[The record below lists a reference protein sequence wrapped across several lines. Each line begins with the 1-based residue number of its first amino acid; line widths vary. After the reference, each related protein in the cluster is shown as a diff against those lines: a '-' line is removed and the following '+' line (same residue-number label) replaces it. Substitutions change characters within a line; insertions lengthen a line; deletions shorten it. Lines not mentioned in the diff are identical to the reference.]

1 MYNYIYIFLQLSC
14 NGSAIVLMTGR
25 VCVCNK
31 YYYQILE
38 LFCAESERQIGE
50 LTQQLQQAT
59 QRAAQAEAGTH
70 HAERR
75 AVQAEVRAREVEGRL
90 TAAQEESRDKDR
102 RLALVGERVREM
114 EGRVAE
120 EQARQ
125 TEAEQRARERGERLQ
140 EAEQRVRD
148 LEGRVVAAERRLAQE
163 EGRRRAA
170 EQRVE
175 GMEERVR
182 VAGERQR
189 EADERLVEAEGRKR
203 QAEERLGEAIQRL
216 QEADQRRQET
226 NQRQQEAVQ
235 RQQEAISL
243 LRVAENR
250 LATETERRMEAER
263 LIRQMED
270 RLREAERV
278 ANALQGSSLE
288 QHDEAFWMVERGEIQ
303 LTQRELGRG
312 GWAAVKVAEFRG
324 LQVAAKCLHAI
335 IISDYNRQLFV
346 REMSIAAKLRH
357 PNLVQFIGATLE
369 GEPVILTE
377 LMASSLRA
385 VLERG
390 PLDLAH
396 ITSVARDVARALNYL
411 HLTRP
416 DPILHRDVSSANV
429 LLNPGPGGSWLAK
442 LSDYGSANFTR
453 QVRTAGPG
461 NPSYAA
467 PEAAVPSQQSPKM
480 DVFSFGVLL
489 VEMATRRF
497 PDKDVLA
504 AQIRQVTVP
513 RLPELIRRCTNA
525 NPSRRPDIR
534 DVLTQL

>member
-1 MYNYIYIFLQLSC
+1 M
-14 NGSAIVLMTGR
+14 
-25 VCVCNK
+25 
-31 YYYQILE
+31 
-38 LFCAESERQIGE
+38 
-50 LTQQLQQAT
+50 
-59 QRAAQAEAGTH
+59 
-70 HAERR
+70 
-75 AVQAEVRAREVEGRL
+75 EGRL

-102 RLALVGERVREM
+102 RLAVVGESVREM
-114 EGRVAE
+114 EGRVVE
-120 EQARQ
+120 EQARRA
-125 TEAEQRARERGERLQ
+125 ESEQRARERGERLQ

-163 EGRRRAA
+163 EGRCRAA

-235 RQQEAISL
+235 RQQEAVTL

-250 LATETERRMEAER
+250 LAMETERRMEAER

-288 QHDEAFWMVERGEIQ
+288 QHDEAFWMVEREEIQ

-390 PLDLAH
+390 PLELAH
-396 ITSVARDVARALNYL
+396 ITSIARDVARALNYL

>member
-1 MYNYIYIFLQLSC
+1 MFVTNNII
-14 NGSAIVLMTGR
+14 
-25 VCVCNK
+25 
-31 YYYQILE
+31 
-38 LFCAESERQIGE
+38 FCAESERQTGE

-59 QRAAQAEAGTH
+59 QQAAQAEAGTR

-75 AVQAEVRAREVEGRL
+75 AAQAEARAREVEGRL

-102 RLALVGERVREM
+102 RLAMVGERVREM

-120 EQARQ
+120 EQTRR
-125 TEAEQRARERGERLQ
+125 TEAEQRARERGETLLEEQHRRH

-148 LEGRVVAAERRLAQE
+148 LEGRVVAVERRLTQE
-163 EGRRRAA
+163 EGGRRVA

-175 GMEERVR
+175 GMEERVS

-189 EADERLVEAEGRKR
+189 EAEERLVEAEGRKL
-203 QAEERLGEAIQRL
+203 QAEERLGEV
-216 QEADQRRQET
+216 D
-226 NQRQQEAVQ
+226 QRQQEAVQ
-235 RQQEAISL
+235 REHEATQRQHEATERQQEATQREHEATQRRQEVVTL
-243 LRVAENR
+243 LRVAETR

-263 LIRQMED
+263 LTRQMED

-288 QHDEAFWMVERGEIQ
+288 QRDEAFWMVERGEIQ

-390 PLDLAH
+390 PLEPAH

-467 PEAAVPSQQSPKM
+467 PEAAIPSQQSPKM

-497 PDKDVLA
+497 PDRDDLA
-504 AQIRQVTVP
+504 AQIRLVTVP

-525 NPSRRPDIR
+525 NPSRRPDIC

>member
-1 MYNYIYIFLQLSC
+1 M
-14 NGSAIVLMTGR
+14 
-25 VCVCNK
+25 
-31 YYYQILE
+31 
-38 LFCAESERQIGE
+38 
-50 LTQQLQQAT
+50 
-59 QRAAQAEAGTH
+59 AAQAEA
-70 HAERR
+70 
-75 AVQAEVRAREVEGRL
+75 RAREVEGRL

-102 RLALVGERVREM
+102 RLAVVGERVREM

-120 EQARQ
+120 EQARR
-125 TEAEQRARERGERLQ
+125 TESEQRARERGERLQ

-163 EGRRRAA
+163 EGGRRAA

-189 EADERLVEAEGRKR
+189 EAEERHVEAEGRKR
-203 QAEERLGEAIQRL
+203 QAEERLR
-216 QEADQRRQET
+216 EADQRRQEAV
-226 NQRQQEAVQ
+226 QQQQEADE
-235 RQQEAISL
+235 RRQEATNL
-243 LRVAENR
+243 LRVAETR
-250 LATETERRMEAER
+250 LGTETERRMEAER
-263 LIRQMED
+263 LTRQMED

-288 QHDEAFWMVERGEIQ
+288 QRDEAFWMVERGEIQ

-324 LQVAAKCLHAI
+324 LQVAAKCMHAI

-390 PLDLAH
+390 PLEPAH
-396 ITSVARDVARALNYL
+396 ITSIARDVARALNYL

>member
-1 MYNYIYIFLQLSC
+1 M
-14 NGSAIVLMTGR
+14 
-25 VCVCNK
+25 
-31 YYYQILE
+31 
-38 LFCAESERQIGE
+38 
-50 LTQQLQQAT
+50 
-59 QRAAQAEAGTH
+59 
-70 HAERR
+70 
-75 AVQAEVRAREVEGRL
+75 EGRL

-102 RLALVGERVREM
+102 RLAVVGESVREM
-114 EGRVAE
+114 EGRVVE
-120 EQARQ
+120 EQARRA
-125 TEAEQRARERGERLQ
+125 ESEQRARERVERLQ

-163 EGRRRAA
+163 EGGRRAA
-170 EQRVE
+170 EQRVVD
-175 GMEERVR
+175 MEERVR
-182 VAGERQR
+182 VVGERQR
-189 EADERLVEAEGRKR
+189 EAEERLIEAEGRKR
-203 QAEERLGEAIQRL
+203 QAEERLGEV
-216 QEADQRRQET
+216 D
-226 NQRQQEAVQ
+226 QRQQEAVQRQHEATQREHEATQRQQEAVQREHEATQRQHEATQ

-250 LATETERRMEAER
+250 LAMETERRMEAER
-263 LIRQMED
+263 LTRQMED

-288 QHDEAFWMVERGEIQ
+288 QRDEAFWMVERGEIQ

-312 GWAAVKVAEFRG
+312 GWAAVRVAEFRG
-324 LQVAAKCLHAI
+324 LQVAAKCLHTI

-390 PLDLAH
+390 PLELAH
-396 ITSVARDVARALNYL
+396 ITSVALDVARALNYL

-467 PEAAVPSQQSPKM
+467 PEAAIPSQQSPKM

-504 AQIRQVTVP
+504 AQIRLVTVP
-513 RLPELIRRCTNA
+513 RLAELIRRCTNA

>member
-1 MYNYIYIFLQLSC
+1 M
-14 NGSAIVLMTGR
+14 
-25 VCVCNK
+25 
-31 YYYQILE
+31 
-38 LFCAESERQIGE
+38 
-50 LTQQLQQAT
+50 
-59 QRAAQAEAGTH
+59 
-70 HAERR
+70 
-75 AVQAEVRAREVEGRL
+75 REVEGRL

-102 RLALVGERVREM
+102 RLAVVGERVREM

-120 EQARQ
+120 VEARR
-125 TEAEQRARERGERLQ
+125 TEAEQRARERGEGLLEEQHRRS

-163 EGRRRAA
+163 EGGRRAA
-170 EQRVE
+170 VQRVE

-189 EADERLVEAEGRKR
+189 EAEERLVEAEGRKR
-203 QAEERLGEAIQRL
+203 QAEERLGEV
-216 QEADQRRQET
+216 D
-226 NQRQQEAVQ
+226 QRQQEAVQ
-235 RQQEAISL
+235 REHEATQRRQEAVTL
-243 LRVAENR
+243 LREAETR

-263 LIRQMED
+263 LTRQMED

-288 QHDEAFWMVERGEIQ
+288 QRDEAFWMVERGEIQ
-303 LTQRELGRG
+303 LTQQELGRG

-357 PNLVQFIGATLE
+357 PNLVQFIGASLE

-377 LMASSLRA
+377 LMASSLRV
-385 VLERG
+385 VLERA
-390 PLDLAH
+390 PLELAH

-467 PEAAVPSQQSPKM
+467 PEAAIPSQQSPKM

-497 PDKDVLA
+497 PDKDDLA
-504 AQIRQVTVP
+504 AQIRLVTVP

>member
-1 MYNYIYIFLQLSC
+1 M
-14 NGSAIVLMTGR
+14 
-25 VCVCNK
+25 
-31 YYYQILE
+31 
-38 LFCAESERQIGE
+38 
-50 LTQQLQQAT
+50 
-59 QRAAQAEAGTH
+59 EA
-70 HAERR
+70 
-75 AVQAEVRAREVEGRL
+75 RAREVEGRL
-90 TAAQEESRDKDR
+90 TATQEESRDKDR
-102 RLALVGERVREM
+102 RLAVVGERVREM

-120 EQARQ
+120 EQAQR

-148 LEGRVVAAERRLAQE
+148 LEGRVVAVERRLAQE
-163 EGRRRAA
+163 EGGRRAA

-189 EADERLVEAEGRKR
+189 EAEERLVEAEGRKR
-203 QAEERLGEAIQRL
+203 QAEEWLGEVDQRQ
-216 QEADQRRQET
+216 QEADQRRQEAD
-226 NQRQQEAVQ
+226 QRRRDAVT
-235 RQQEAISL
+235 L
-243 LRVAENR
+243 LRVAETR

-263 LIRQMED
+263 LTRQMED
-270 RLREAERV
+270 RLREVERV

-288 QHDEAFWMVERGEIQ
+288 QRDEAFWMVERGEIQ

-312 GWAAVKVAEFRG
+312 GWAAVRVAEFRG
-324 LQVAAKCLHAI
+324 LQLAAKCLHAI

-385 VLERG
+385 VLEQG
-390 PLDLAH
+390 PAH
-396 ITSVARDVARALNYL
+396 ITSIARDVARALNYL

-513 RLPELIRRCTNA
+513 RLPELIRRCTNDD
-525 NPSRRPDIR
+525 PSRRPDIR

>member
-1 MYNYIYIFLQLSC
+1 M
-14 NGSAIVLMTGR
+14 
-25 VCVCNK
+25 
-31 YYYQILE
+31 
-38 LFCAESERQIGE
+38 
-50 LTQQLQQAT
+50 
-59 QRAAQAEAGTH
+59 
-70 HAERR
+70 
-75 AVQAEVRAREVEGRL
+75 EGRL

-102 RLALVGERVREM
+102 RLAVVGERVREM

-120 EQARQ
+120 EQARR
-125 TEAEQRARERGERLQ
+125 TEAEQRARERGEGLLEEQHRRS

-163 EGRRRAA
+163 EGVRRVV

-182 VAGERQR
+182 VTGERQR
-189 EADERLVEAEGRKR
+189 EAEERLVEAEGRKR
-203 QAEERLGEAIQRL
+203 QAEERLGEV
-216 QEADQRRQET
+216 D
-226 NQRQQEAVQ
+226 QRQQEAVQ
-235 RQQEAISL
+235 RQHEATQRQHEATQRRQEAVTL

-250 LATETERRMEAER
+250 LGTETERRMEAER
-263 LIRQMED
+263 LTRQMED

-288 QHDEAFWMVERGEIQ
+288 QRDEAFWMVERGEIQ

-369 GEPVILTE
+369 GEPVILME
-377 LMASSLRA
+377 LMVSSLRA

-390 PLDLAH
+390 PLELAH
-396 ITSVARDVARALNYL
+396 ISSIARDVARALNYL

>member
-1 MYNYIYIFLQLSC
+1 M
-14 NGSAIVLMTGR
+14 
-25 VCVCNK
+25 
-31 YYYQILE
+31 
-38 LFCAESERQIGE
+38 
-50 LTQQLQQAT
+50 
-59 QRAAQAEAGTH
+59 
-70 HAERR
+70 
-75 AVQAEVRAREVEGRL
+75 EGRL

-102 RLALVGERVREM
+102 RLAVVGERLREM

-120 EQARQ
+120 EQARR
-125 TEAEQRARERGERLQ
+125 TEAEQRVRERGESLQ

-189 EADERLVEAEGRKR
+189 EAEERLVEAEGRKR
-203 QAEERLGEAIQRL
+203 QAEERLGEVDQQR
-216 QEADQRRQET
+216 
-226 NQRQQEAVQ
+226 QEAVT
-235 RQQEAISL
+235 L
-243 LRVAENR
+243 LRVAETR
-250 LATETERRMEAER
+250 LAMETERRMEAER
-263 LIRQMED
+263 LTRQMED

-288 QHDEAFWMVERGEIQ
+288 QRDEAFWMVERGEIQ

-390 PLDLAH
+390 PLEPAH

-411 HLTRP
+411 HLTQP

>member
-1 MYNYIYIFLQLSC
+1 M
-14 NGSAIVLMTGR
+14 
-25 VCVCNK
+25 
-31 YYYQILE
+31 
-38 LFCAESERQIGE
+38 
-50 LTQQLQQAT
+50 
-59 QRAAQAEAGTH
+59 
-70 HAERR
+70 
-75 AVQAEVRAREVEGRL
+75 EGRL

-102 RLALVGERVREM
+102 RLAVVGESVREM
-114 EGRVAE
+114 EGRVVE
-120 EQARQ
+120 EQTRRA
-125 TEAEQRARERGERLQ
+125 ESEQRARERVERLQ

-163 EGRRRAA
+163 EGGRRAA
-170 EQRVE
+170 EQRVVD
-175 GMEERVR
+175 MEERVR
-182 VAGERQR
+182 VVGERQR
-189 EADERLVEAEGRKR
+189 EAEERLIEAEGRKR
-203 QAEERLGEAIQRL
+203 QAEERLGEV
-216 QEADQRRQET
+216 D
-226 NQRQQEAVQ
+226 QRQQEAVQ
-235 RQQEAISL
+235 RQHEATQREHEATQRQHEATQRQQEAVQREHEATQRQHEATERQQEAISL

-250 LATETERRMEAER
+250 LAMETERRMEAER
-263 LIRQMED
+263 LTRQMED

-288 QHDEAFWMVERGEIQ
+288 QRDEAFWMVERGEIQ

-312 GWAAVKVAEFRG
+312 GWAAVRVAEFRG
-324 LQVAAKCLHAI
+324 LQVAAKCLHTI

-390 PLDLAH
+390 PLELAH
-396 ITSVARDVARALNYL
+396 ITSIARDVARALNYL

>member
-1 MYNYIYIFLQLSC
+1 M
-14 NGSAIVLMTGR
+14 
-25 VCVCNK
+25 
-31 YYYQILE
+31 
-38 LFCAESERQIGE
+38 
-50 LTQQLQQAT
+50 
-59 QRAAQAEAGTH
+59 
-70 HAERR
+70 
-75 AVQAEVRAREVEGRL
+75 EGRL

-102 RLALVGERVREM
+102 MLAVVGERVREM

-120 EQARQ
+120 EQARR
-125 TEAEQRARERGERLQ
+125 TEAEQRARERREGLLEEQHRRS

-163 EGRRRAA
+163 EGGRRAA

-175 GMEERVR
+175 GIEERVR

-189 EADERLVEAEGRKR
+189 EAEEMLIEAEGRKR
-203 QAEERLGEAIQRL
+203 QAEERLGEV
-216 QEADQRRQET
+216 DQRQHEVDQRQHEAT
-226 NQRQQEAVQ
+226 QRQQEAVQ
-235 RQQEAISL
+235 REHEATQRRQEAISL

-250 LATETERRMEAER
+250 LAMETERQMEAER
-263 LIRQMED
+263 LTRQMED

-288 QHDEAFWMVERGEIQ
+288 QRDEAFWMVERGEIQ

-312 GWAAVKVAEFRG
+312 GWAAVRVAEFRG

-390 PLDLAH
+390 PLELAH

>member
-1 MYNYIYIFLQLSC
+1 M
-14 NGSAIVLMTGR
+14 
-25 VCVCNK
+25 
-31 YYYQILE
+31 
-38 LFCAESERQIGE
+38 
-50 LTQQLQQAT
+50 
-59 QRAAQAEAGTH
+59 
-70 HAERR
+70 
-75 AVQAEVRAREVEGRL
+75 REVEGRL
-90 TAAQEESRDKDR
+90 TAAQEVSRDKDR
-102 RLALVGERVREM
+102 RLAVVGERVREM

-120 EQARQ
+120 EQAQR
-125 TEAEQRARERGERLQ
+125 TEAEQRARERGEGLLEEQHRRS

-163 EGRRRAA
+163 EGGRRAA
-170 EQRVE
+170 VQRVE

-189 EADERLVEAEGRKR
+189 EAEERLVEAEGRKR
-203 QAEERLGEAIQRL
+203 QAEERLGEVDQR
-216 QEADQRRQET
+216 QHEPTQREHEATQRRQESVT
-226 NQRQQEAVQ
+226 
-235 RQQEAISL
+235 L
-243 LRVAENR
+243 LRVAETR

-263 LIRQMED
+263 LTRQMED

-288 QHDEAFWMVERGEIQ
+288 QRDEAFWMVERGEIQ

-346 REMSIAAKLRH
+346 REMGIAAKLRH

-390 PLDLAH
+390 PLEPAH

>member
-1 MYNYIYIFLQLSC
+1 M
-14 NGSAIVLMTGR
+14 
-25 VCVCNK
+25 
-31 YYYQILE
+31 
-38 LFCAESERQIGE
+38 
-50 LTQQLQQAT
+50 
-59 QRAAQAEAGTH
+59 
-70 HAERR
+70 
-75 AVQAEVRAREVEGRL
+75 EGRL

-120 EQARQ
+120 EQARR
-125 TEAEQRARERGERLQ
+125 TEAEQRARERGEGLLEEQHRRS

-163 EGRRRAA
+163 EGGRRAA

-189 EADERLVEAEGRKR
+189 EAEEMLIEAEGRKR
-203 QAEERLGEAIQRL
+203 RAEERLGEA
-216 QEADQRRQET
+216 D
-226 NQRQQEAVQ
+226 QRQQEAVQ
-235 RQQEAISL
+235 RQHEATQRRQEAVTL
-243 LRVAENR
+243 LRVAETR
-250 LATETERRMEAER
+250 LGTETERRMEAER
-263 LIRQMED
+263 LTRQMED

-278 ANALQGSSLE
+278 ANTLQGSSLE
-288 QHDEAFWMVERGEIQ
+288 QRDEAFWMVERGEIQ

-390 PLDLAH
+390 PLEPAH
-396 ITSVARDVARALNYL
+396 ITSIARDVARALNYL

-513 RLPELIRRCTNA
+513 RLPELIRRCTNT

>member
-1 MYNYIYIFLQLSC
+1 M
-14 NGSAIVLMTGR
+14 
-25 VCVCNK
+25 
-31 YYYQILE
+31 
-38 LFCAESERQIGE
+38 
-50 LTQQLQQAT
+50 
-59 QRAAQAEAGTH
+59 
-70 HAERR
+70 
-75 AVQAEVRAREVEGRL
+75 EGRL

-102 RLALVGERVREM
+102 RLAVVGERVREM

-120 EQARQ
+120 VEARR
-125 TEAEQRARERGERLQ
+125 TEAEQRARERGEGLLEEQHRRS

-163 EGRRRAA
+163 EGGRRAA
-170 EQRVE
+170 VQRVE

-182 VAGERQR
+182 VVGERQT
-189 EADERLVEAEGRKR
+189 EAEERLVEAEGRKR
-203 QAEERLGEAIQRL
+203 QAEERLGEVDQRQ
-216 QEADQRRQET
+216 QEAVQREHEATQRQQEAT
-226 NQRQQEAVQ
+226 QRQQEATQREHEATQRQQEAVQ
-235 RQQEAISL
+235 RQHEATQRRQEAVTL
-243 LRVAENR
+243 LRVAETR

-263 LIRQMED
+263 LTRQMED

-278 ANALQGSSLE
+278 ANALQGNSLE
-288 QHDEAFWMVERGEIQ
+288 QCDEAFWMVERGEIQ

-497 PDKDVLA
+497 PDKDDLA
-504 AQIRQVTVP
+504 AQIRLVTVP

>member
-1 MYNYIYIFLQLSC
+1 M
-14 NGSAIVLMTGR
+14 
-25 VCVCNK
+25 
-31 YYYQILE
+31 
-38 LFCAESERQIGE
+38 
-50 LTQQLQQAT
+50 
-59 QRAAQAEAGTH
+59 
-70 HAERR
+70 
-75 AVQAEVRAREVEGRL
+75 EGRL

-102 RLALVGERVREM
+102 RLAVVGERVREM

-120 EQARQ
+120 EQARRI
-125 TEAEQRARERGERLQ
+125 EAEQRARERGEGLLEEQHRRH

-148 LEGRVVAAERRLAQE
+148 IEGRVVAAERRLVQE

-170 EQRVE
+170 EQRVG

-189 EADERLVEAEGRKR
+189 EAEERLVEAEQRKR
-203 QAEERLGEAIQRL
+203 QAEERLGEADQQR
-216 QEADQRRQET
+216 
-226 NQRQQEAVQ
+226 
-235 RQQEAISL
+235 QEAIQQADQGRQEAITL
-243 LRVAENR
+243 LRVAETR

-263 LIRQMED
+263 LTRQMED

-278 ANALQGSSLE
+278 ANTLQGSSLE
-288 QHDEAFWMVERGEIQ
+288 QRDEAFWMVERGEIQ

-324 LQVAAKCLHAI
+324 LQVAAKCLHTI

-390 PLDLAH
+390 PLEPAH
-396 ITSVARDVARALNYL
+396 ITSIARDVARALNYL

-497 PDKDVLA
+497 PDKDILA

-513 RLPELIRRCTNA
+513 RLPELIRRCTND

>member
-1 MYNYIYIFLQLSC
+1 M
-14 NGSAIVLMTGR
+14 
-25 VCVCNK
+25 
-31 YYYQILE
+31 
-38 LFCAESERQIGE
+38 
-50 LTQQLQQAT
+50 
-59 QRAAQAEAGTH
+59 
-70 HAERR
+70 
-75 AVQAEVRAREVEGRL
+75 EGRL

-102 RLALVGERVREM
+102 RLAVVGERVREI

-120 EQARQ
+120 EQARR

-163 EGRRRAA
+163 EGGRRAA
-170 EQRVE
+170 EQRVVD
-175 GMEERVR
+175 MEERVR
-182 VAGERQR
+182 IAGERQR
-189 EADERLVEAEGRKR
+189 EAEERLVEAEGRKR
-203 QAEERLGEAIQRL
+203 QAEERLGEV
-216 QEADQRRQET
+216 D
-226 NQRQQEAVQ
+226 QRQQEAVQ
-235 RQQEAISL
+235 REHKATQRQQEAVQREHEATQRQQEAITL

-250 LATETERRMEAER
+250 LAMETERRMEAER
-263 LIRQMED
+263 LTRQMED

-278 ANALQGSSLE
+278 ANALQSSSLE
-288 QHDEAFWMVERGEIQ
+288 QRDEAFWMVERGEIQ

-390 PLDLAH
+390 PLQPAH
-396 ITSVARDVARALNYL
+396 ITSVACDVARALNYL

>member
-1 MYNYIYIFLQLSC
+1 M
-14 NGSAIVLMTGR
+14 
-25 VCVCNK
+25 
-31 YYYQILE
+31 
-38 LFCAESERQIGE
+38 
-50 LTQQLQQAT
+50 
-59 QRAAQAEAGTH
+59 
-70 HAERR
+70 
-75 AVQAEVRAREVEGRL
+75 REVEGRL

-102 RLALVGERVREM
+102 RLAMVGERVREM

-120 EQARQ
+120 EQARR
-125 TEAEQRARERGERLQ
+125 TEAEQRATERGESLQ

-163 EGRRRAA
+163 EGGRRAA
-170 EQRVE
+170 EQTVE

-189 EADERLVEAEGRKR
+189 EAEERLLEAEGRKR
-203 QAEERLGEAIQRL
+203 QAEERLGEV
-216 QEADQRRQET
+216 D
-226 NQRQQEAVQ
+226 QRQQEAVQ
-235 RQQEAISL
+235 RQHEATQRRQEAVTL
-243 LRVAENR
+243 LREAETR
-250 LATETERRMEAER
+250 LGTETERRMEAER
-263 LIRQMED
+263 LTRQMED

-288 QHDEAFWMVERGEIQ
+288 QRDEAFWMVERGEIQ

-385 VLERG
+385 VLERA
-390 PLDLAH
+390 PLELAH

-442 LSDYGSANFTR
+442 LSDYGFANFTR

-504 AQIRQVTVP
+504 AQIRLVTVP

>member
-1 MYNYIYIFLQLSC
+1 M
-14 NGSAIVLMTGR
+14 
-25 VCVCNK
+25 
-31 YYYQILE
+31 
-38 LFCAESERQIGE
+38 
-50 LTQQLQQAT
+50 
-59 QRAAQAEAGTH
+59 
-70 HAERR
+70 
-75 AVQAEVRAREVEGRL
+75 EGRL

-102 RLALVGERVREM
+102 MLAVVGERVREM

-120 EQARQ
+120 EQARR

-140 EAEQRVRD
+140 EAEQRVHD
-148 LEGRVVAAERRLAQE
+148 LEVRVVAAERRLAQE

-189 EADERLVEAEGRKR
+189 EAEERFVEAEGRKR
-203 QAEERLGEAIQRL
+203 QVEERLEEAVQRR
-216 QEADQRRQET
+216 QEADQRRQEADQRRQEADQRRQEADQRRQEADQRRQEADQRRQEADQRRQEAD
-226 NQRQQEAVQ
+226 QRQQEADE
-235 RQQEAISL
+235 RSQEATNL
-243 LRVAENR
+243 LRVAETR
-250 LATETERRMEAER
+250 LGTETERRMEAER
-263 LIRQMED
+263 LTRQMED
-270 RLREAERV
+270 RLREVERV

-288 QHDEAFWMVERGEIQ
+288 QRDEAFWMVERGEIQ

-312 GWAAVKVAEFRG
+312 GWAAVRVAEFRG

-390 PLDLAH
+390 PLEPAH
-396 ITSVARDVARALNYL
+396 ITSVAHHVARALNYL

-489 VEMATRRF
+489 VELATRRF
-497 PDKDVLA
+497 PDKDDLA

-525 NPSRRPDIR
+525 NPSWRPDIR
-534 DVLTQL
+534 DVLTQF

>member
-1 MYNYIYIFLQLSC
+1 M
-14 NGSAIVLMTGR
+14 
-25 VCVCNK
+25 
-31 YYYQILE
+31 
-38 LFCAESERQIGE
+38 
-50 LTQQLQQAT
+50 
-59 QRAAQAEAGTH
+59 
-70 HAERR
+70 
-75 AVQAEVRAREVEGRL
+75 EGRL

-120 EQARQ
+120 EQVQQ
-125 TEAEQRARERGERLQ
+125 TEAEQRARERGESLQ
-140 EAEQRVRD
+140 ETEQRVRD
-148 LEGRVVAAERRLAQE
+148 LEGRVAAAERRLAQE
-163 EGRRRAA
+163 EGKRRAA

-189 EADERLVEAEGRKR
+189 EAEERLLEAEGRKR
-203 QAEERLGEAIQRL
+203 QAEERLGEADQRRQEAIQQADQRQ
-216 QEADQRRQET
+216 QEADQRRQEAD
-226 NQRQQEAVQ
+226 QRRQEAVT
-235 RQQEAISL
+235 L

-250 LATETERRMEAER
+250 LAMETERRIEAER
-263 LIRQMED
+263 LTRQMED

-288 QHDEAFWMVERGEIQ
+288 QRDEAFWMVERGEIQ

-390 PLDLAH
+390 PLEPAH
-396 ITSVARDVARALNYL
+396 ITSIARDVARALNYL
-411 HLTRP
+411 HLTQP

-467 PEAAVPSQQSPKM
+467 PEAAVPSRQSPKM

>member
-1 MYNYIYIFLQLSC
+1 M
-14 NGSAIVLMTGR
+14 
-25 VCVCNK
+25 
-31 YYYQILE
+31 
-38 LFCAESERQIGE
+38 
-50 LTQQLQQAT
+50 
-59 QRAAQAEAGTH
+59 
-70 HAERR
+70 
-75 AVQAEVRAREVEGRL
+75 
-90 TAAQEESRDKDR
+90 
-102 RLALVGERVREM
+102 VGERVREM
-114 EGRVAE
+114 EGRVVE

-163 EGRRRAA
+163 EGGRRVA

-189 EADERLVEAEGRKR
+189 EAEERLIEAEGRKR
-203 QAEERLGEAIQRL
+203 QAEERLGEVDQR
-216 QEADQRRQET
+216 QHEATQRQHEAVQREHEATQRRQE
-226 NQRQQEAVQ
+226 
-235 RQQEAISL
+235 AITL

-250 LATETERRMEAER
+250 LEMETERRMEAER
-263 LIRQMED
+263 LTRQMED

-288 QHDEAFWMVERGEIQ
+288 QRDEAFWMVERGEIQ

-390 PLDLAH
+390 PLEPAH

-429 LLNPGPGGSWLAK
+429 LRPPA
-442 LSDYGSANFTR
+442 
-453 QVRTAGPG
+453 
-461 NPSYAA
+461 
-467 PEAAVPSQQSPKM
+467 
-480 DVFSFGVLL
+480 
-489 VEMATRRF
+489 
-497 PDKDVLA
+497 LA
-504 AQIRQVTVP
+504 AAGWPSSLTTALPTSLDKCGQPAQETRLTLPRRQ
-513 RLPELIRRCTNA
+513 
-525 NPSRRPDIR
+525 PSRLSKAPRWTCSVSECCWWRWPLADFPTR
-534 DVLTQL
+534 MSWQLRSDR

>member
-1 MYNYIYIFLQLSC
+1 M
-14 NGSAIVLMTGR
+14 
-25 VCVCNK
+25 
-31 YYYQILE
+31 
-38 LFCAESERQIGE
+38 
-50 LTQQLQQAT
+50 
-59 QRAAQAEAGTH
+59 
-70 HAERR
+70 
-75 AVQAEVRAREVEGRL
+75 REVEGRL
-90 TAAQEESRDKDR
+90 TAAQEVSRDKDR
-102 RLALVGERVREM
+102 RLAVVGERVREM

-120 EQARQ
+120 EQAQR
-125 TEAEQRARERGERLQ
+125 TEAEQRARERGEGLLEEQHRRS

-163 EGRRRAA
+163 EGGRRAA
-170 EQRVE
+170 VQRVE

-189 EADERLVEAEGRKR
+189 EAEERLVEAEGRKR
-203 QAEERLGEAIQRL
+203 QAEERLGEVDQR
-216 QEADQRRQET
+216 QHEPTQREHEATQRRQESVT
-226 NQRQQEAVQ
+226 
-235 RQQEAISL
+235 L
-243 LRVAENR
+243 LRVAETR

-263 LIRQMED
+263 LTRQMED

-288 QHDEAFWMVERGEIQ
+288 QRDEAFWMVERGEIQ

-346 REMSIAAKLRH
+346 REMGIAAKLRH

-390 PLDLAH
+390 PLEPAH

-497 PDKDVLA
+497 PDKDGLA

-534 DVLTQL
+534 DVLTEL

>member
-1 MYNYIYIFLQLSC
+1 M
-14 NGSAIVLMTGR
+14 
-25 VCVCNK
+25 
-31 YYYQILE
+31 
-38 LFCAESERQIGE
+38 
-50 LTQQLQQAT
+50 
-59 QRAAQAEAGTH
+59 
-70 HAERR
+70 
-75 AVQAEVRAREVEGRL
+75 REVEGRL

-102 RLALVGERVREM
+102 RLAVVGERVREM

-120 EQARQ
+120 EQARR

-163 EGRRRAA
+163 EGGRRAA

-189 EADERLVEAEGRKR
+189 DADERLVEAEGRKL

-216 QEADQRRQET
+216 QEAVQRRQEAT
-226 NQRQQEAVQ
+226 N
-235 RQQEAISL
+235 L
-243 LRVAENR
+243 LRVAETR
-250 LATETERRMEAER
+250 LGTETERRMEAER
-263 LIRQMED
+263 LTQQMED

-288 QHDEAFWMVERGEIQ
+288 QRDEAFWMVERGEIQ

-346 REMSIAAKLRH
+346 REMSIAAKLWH

-390 PLDLAH
+390 PLELAH
-396 ITSVARDVARALNYL
+396 ITSIARDVARALNYL

-429 LLNPGPGGSWLAK
+429 LLNPGPDGSWLAK

>member
-1 MYNYIYIFLQLSC
+1 M
-14 NGSAIVLMTGR
+14 
-25 VCVCNK
+25 
-31 YYYQILE
+31 
-38 LFCAESERQIGE
+38 
-50 LTQQLQQAT
+50 
-59 QRAAQAEAGTH
+59 
-70 HAERR
+70 
-75 AVQAEVRAREVEGRL
+75 EGRL

-102 RLALVGERVREM
+102 RLAVVGERVREM
-114 EGRVAE
+114 EGTVAE
-120 EQARQ
+120 EQARR

-140 EAEQRVRD
+140 EAEQTVCDLEGRVVEVEERARERGERLLEEQERRHGSEQRVRD

-163 EGRRRAA
+163 EGGRRAA

-175 GMEERVR
+175 DMEERVR

-189 EADERLVEAEGRKR
+189 EAEERLVEAEGRKC
-203 QAEERLGEAIQRL
+203 QAEERLGEVDQR
-216 QEADQRRQET
+216 QHEATQRRQE
-226 NQRQQEAVQ
+226 AVT
-235 RQQEAISL
+235 L
-243 LRVAENR
+243 LTVAETR

-263 LIRQMED
+263 LTRQMED

-288 QHDEAFWMVERGEIQ
+288 QRDEAFWMVERGEIQ

-390 PLDLAH
+390 PLEPAH

-429 LLNPGPGGSWLAK
+429 LLNPGPGGRWLAK

-497 PDKDVLA
+497 PDKDDLA

-525 NPSRRPDIR
+525 NPSRRPDIH

>member
-1 MYNYIYIFLQLSC
+1 M
-14 NGSAIVLMTGR
+14 
-25 VCVCNK
+25 
-31 YYYQILE
+31 
-38 LFCAESERQIGE
+38 
-50 LTQQLQQAT
+50 
-59 QRAAQAEAGTH
+59 
-70 HAERR
+70 
-75 AVQAEVRAREVEGRL
+75 EGRL

-102 RLALVGERVREM
+102 RLVVVGERVREM

-120 EQARQ
+120 EQARR

-148 LEGRVVAAERRLAQE
+148 LEGRVAAAERRLAQE
-163 EGRRRAA
+163 EGGRRAA

-182 VAGERQR
+182 VVGERQR
-189 EADERLVEAEGRKR
+189 EAEERLVEAEGRKR
-203 QAEERLGEAIQRL
+203 QAEEQLGEV
-216 QEADQRRQET
+216 D
-226 NQRQQEAVQ
+226 QRQQEAVQ
-235 RQQEAISL
+235 RQHEATQRRQEAVTL
-243 LRVAENR
+243 LRVAETR

-263 LIRQMED
+263 LTRQMED

-288 QHDEAFWMVERGEIQ
+288 QRDEAFWMVERGEIQ

-390 PLDLAH
+390 PLEPAH

-411 HLTRP
+411 HLTQP

>member
-1 MYNYIYIFLQLSC
+1 M
-14 NGSAIVLMTGR
+14 
-25 VCVCNK
+25 
-31 YYYQILE
+31 
-38 LFCAESERQIGE
+38 
-50 LTQQLQQAT
+50 
-59 QRAAQAEAGTH
+59 
-70 HAERR
+70 
-75 AVQAEVRAREVEGRL
+75 
-90 TAAQEESRDKDR
+90 
-102 RLALVGERVREM
+102 VGERAREM

-120 EQARQ
+120 EQARR

-140 EAEQRVRD
+140 EAEHRVRE

-163 EGRRRAA
+163 EGGRRAA

-189 EADERLVEAEGRKR
+189 EAEERHVEAEGRKR
-203 QAEERLGEAIQRL
+203 QAEERLREADQRR
-216 QEADQRRQET
+216 QEADQRRQEAD
-226 NQRQQEAVQ
+226 QRQQEADQ

-243 LRVAENR
+243 LREAETR
-250 LATETERRMEAER
+250 RGTETERRMEAER
-263 LIRQMED
+263 LTRQMED

-278 ANALQGSSLE
+278 ANTLQGSSLE
-288 QHDEAFWMVERGEIQ
+288 QRDEAFWMVERGEIQ

-390 PLDLAH
+390 PLEPAH
-396 ITSVARDVARALNYL
+396 ITSIARDVARALNYL

-429 LLNPGPGGSWLAK
+429 LLNPGPDGSWLAK

-467 PEAAVPSQQSPKM
+467 PEAAIPSQQSPKM

>member
-1 MYNYIYIFLQLSC
+1 M
-14 NGSAIVLMTGR
+14 
-25 VCVCNK
+25 
-31 YYYQILE
+31 
-38 LFCAESERQIGE
+38 
-50 LTQQLQQAT
+50 
-59 QRAAQAEAGTH
+59 
-70 HAERR
+70 
-75 AVQAEVRAREVEGRL
+75 EGCL
-90 TAAQEESRDKDR
+90 TATQEESRDKDR
-102 RLALVGERVREM
+102 RLAVVGERAREM

-120 EQARQ
+120 EQARR
-125 TEAEQRARERGERLQ
+125 TEAEQRAREGGEGLLEEQHRRS

-163 EGRRRAA
+163 EGGRRAA

-189 EADERLVEAEGRKR
+189 EAEERLIEAEGRKR
-203 QAEERLGEAIQRL
+203 QAEERLGEADQQR
-216 QEADQRRQET
+216 
-226 NQRQQEAVQ
+226 QEAVT
-235 RQQEAISL
+235 L
-243 LRVAENR
+243 LRVAETR

-263 LIRQMED
+263 LTRQMED

-390 PLDLAH
+390 PLEPAH
-396 ITSVARDVARALNYL
+396 ITSIARDVARALNYL

-429 LLNPGPGGSWLAK
+429 LLNPGPDGSWLAK

-467 PEAAVPSQQSPKM
+467 PESAIPSQQSPKM

>member
-1 MYNYIYIFLQLSC
+1 M
-14 NGSAIVLMTGR
+14 
-25 VCVCNK
+25 
-31 YYYQILE
+31 
-38 LFCAESERQIGE
+38 
-50 LTQQLQQAT
+50 
-59 QRAAQAEAGTH
+59 
-70 HAERR
+70 
-75 AVQAEVRAREVEGRL
+75 EGQL

-102 RLALVGERVREM
+102 RLAVVGERVREM

-120 EQARQ
+120 EQAQR
-125 TEAEQRARERGERLQ
+125 TESEQRARERGETLLEEQHRRH

-163 EGRRRAA
+163 EGGRRAA

-189 EADERLVEAEGRKR
+189 EAEERLVEAEGRKR
-203 QAEERLGEAIQRL
+203 QAEERLGEVDQQR
-216 QEADQRRQET
+216 QEAT
-226 NQRQQEAVQ
+226 QRQQEATQREHEATQRQLEATQREHEATQ
-235 RQQEAISL
+235 RQQEATQREHEATQRQQKATQRRQEAVTL
-243 LRVAENR
+243 LRVAETR
-250 LATETERRMEAER
+250 LAMETERRMEAEQ
-263 LIRQMED
+263 LTRQMED

-288 QHDEAFWMVERGEIQ
+288 QRDEAFWMVERGEIQ

-390 PLDLAH
+390 PLEPAH

-513 RLPELIRRCTNA
+513 RLPELIRRCTNDD
-525 NPSRRPDIR
+525 PSRRPDIR
-534 DVLTQL
+534 DVLTLL

>member
-1 MYNYIYIFLQLSC
+1 M
-14 NGSAIVLMTGR
+14 
-25 VCVCNK
+25 
-31 YYYQILE
+31 
-38 LFCAESERQIGE
+38 
-50 LTQQLQQAT
+50 
-59 QRAAQAEAGTH
+59 
-70 HAERR
+70 
-75 AVQAEVRAREVEGRL
+75 EGRL
-90 TAAQEESRDKDR
+90 IAAQEESRDKDR
-102 RLALVGERVREM
+102 RLAVVGERVREM

-120 EQARQ
+120 EQAQR
-125 TEAEQRARERGERLQ
+125 TESEQRARERGESLQ

-189 EADERLVEAEGRKR
+189 EAEERLVEAEGRKR
-203 QAEERLGEAIQRL
+203 QAEERLGEADQRQ
-216 QEADQRRQET
+216 QEAIQQQQEAI
-226 NQRQQEAVQ
+226 QRQQEAVQ
-235 RQQEAISL
+235 RQQEATQRQQEAVQREHEATQRRQEAATL
-243 LRVAENR
+243 LRVAETR
-250 LATETERRMEAER
+250 LAMETERRMEAER
-263 LIRQMED
+263 LTRQMED

-288 QHDEAFWMVERGEIQ
+288 QRDEAFWMVERGEIQ

-335 IISDYNRQLFV
+335 IISDYNRQLFM

-390 PLDLAH
+390 PLEQAH
-396 ITSVARDVARALNYL
+396 ITSIARDVACALNYL

-467 PEAAVPSQQSPKM
+467 PEAAIPSQQSPKM